1 MERWVGEKSGEVGGV
16 EGWRGGWGER
26 RRDVGGRE
34 EWRGGWGRGGW
45 RDTCDTTS
53 YCTIIPFHVSMPLA
67 LTYGQCC
74 PQSVIL
80 HHTLLLRGEELKE
93 QFCKYSRQ
101 HTSPRFVRWP
111 GGSVPVG
118 VIMWFELEPTI
129 SMFSLFSL
137 GCLHMLF
144 LQVKVTTLV

>member
-1 MERWVGEKSGEVGGV
+1 MGGEVGGCEEWRGRWE
-16 EGWRGGWGER
+16 EGWR
-26 RRDVGGRE
+26 GGRE
-34 EWRGGWGRGGW
+34 EWRGGWERRVERWIRRGGW

-53 YCTIIPFHVSMPLA
+53 YCTIIPFHVSVPLA

-80 HHTLLLRGEELKE
+80 HHTSLLRGEELKE